1 VGRLEAHGTSALSP
15 AMGIVNSNGREP
27 SVASKLE
34 THRKILALDPFKTSH
49 RIVLGDARSMNS
61 VKDES
66 VHLVVTSPPYFDL
79 VEYADDDAQLGH
91 LHSYEGFLVELEK
104 VWAECLR
111 VLIPGGRLCIVVGD
125 VCRSRRKFGKHEV
138 IPLHADILVQCR
150 RLGFDG
156 LATILWYKIANAT
169 TEMGGSGAALGKPY
183 EPNGVVKNDV
193 EFILRLKKDGP
204 YRKPTPMQRAGS
216 LLPPADYDAAMRQ
229 VWSDIP
235 GASRR
240 TGHPAPFPTAL
251 ASRLIR
257 TCSYVED
264 VVLDPFLGT
273 GTTTA
278 AAIDTKRSSIGFEIA
293 EEYWK
298 AGLNRFNCLALPA
311 SATVTFE
318 RSRRR
323 KP

>member
-1 VGRLEAHGTSALSP
+1 MRQAEKVL
-15 AMGIVNSNGREP
+15 GIVNRNGREP
-27 SVASKLE
+27 TVASKLE
-34 THRKILALDPFKTSH
+34 THRRVIALAPFKTSH
-49 RIVLGDARSMNS
+49 RIVLGDARSMDS

-79 VEYADDDAQLGH
+79 VEYVEGDSQLGH
-91 LHSYEGFLVELEK
+91 LHNYQRFLAEVEK

-125 VCRSRRKFGKHEV
+125 VCRSRRRFGKHEV

-150 RLGFDG
+150 RLGFEG
-156 LATILWYKIANAT
+156 LATIFWYKIANAAS
-169 TEMGGSGAALGKPY
+169 EMGGPGATLGKPY
-183 EPNGVVKNDV
+183 EPNGVIKNDV

-204 YRKPTPMQRAGS
+204 YRKPTPLQRAGS
-216 LLPPADYDAAMRQ
+216 FLPPADYDAAMRQ

-235 GASRR
+235 GASTRN
-240 TGHPAPFPTAL
+240 GHPAPFPTAL

-257 TCSYVED
+257 VSSYVED

-278 AAIDTKRSSIGFEIA
+278 AAIDTQRSSVGFEIA
-293 EEYWK
+293 EKYWK
-298 AGLNRFNCLALPA
+298 AASERFNLLPMA
-311 SATVTFE
+311 GNATIAFE
-318 RSRRR
+318 RSRHKTR
-323 KP
+323 

>member
-1 VGRLEAHGTSALSP
+1 MSQTRQHL
-15 AMGIVNSNGREP
+15 GIVNRNGREP
-27 SVASKLE
+27 SVAAKQE
-34 THRKILALDPFKTSH
+34 MHRKVSALHSFETSH
-49 RIVLGDARSMNS
+49 RIILGDARAMTG

-79 VEYADDDAQLGH
+79 VEYVYGEDQLGH
-91 LHSYEGFLVELEK
+91 VHDYQRFLGEVEK
-104 VWAECLR
+104 VWVEAMR

-125 VCRSRRKFGKHEV
+125 ICRSRRRFGKHEV

-150 RLGFDG
+150 RLGFEG
-156 LATILWYKIANAT
+156 LATVLWYKIANAA
-169 TEMGGSGAALGKPY
+169 TEVGGPGAALGKPY

-193 EFILRLKKDGP
+193 EFILRLKKAGP

-216 LLPPADYDAAMRQ
+216 LFPPGEYDAAMRQ

-240 TGHPAPFPTAL
+240 NGHPAPFPTAL

-257 TCSYVED
+257 MSSYVED

-278 AAIDTKRSSIGFEIA
+278 AAIETNRNSIGFEIA

-298 AGLNRFNCLALPA
+298 AARERFGPLSLPGHA
-311 SATVTFE
+311 AVFFE
-318 RSRRR
+318 RSRGGKSR
-323 KP
+323 